1 MFEKS
6 TNKLLIL
13 VDGSSYL
20 HRAFHALPPL
30 TNAKGEPT
38 GAIYGVINMLRKL
51 LDEYRPDYVAMVFD
65 SKEKNFRH
73 ELYSEYKATRPTM
86 EDDLKLQIEPLHAI
100 IKAMGVKLL
109 IMKGIEADDLIGTL
123 ARRAEQ
129 MGMQTIIS
137 TGDKDMA
144 QLVGPHIK
152 LINTMNDSH
161 LDERQVMEKFGVAPR
176 QMVDYLT
183 LVGDSSDN
191 ILGVNG
197 VGPKTAAKWLKEYD
211 TLENIIEHRNEITG
225 KVGNNLQQSI
235 ARLPMVKNLV
245 TIRDD
250 LEIEWSPEKLTRE
263 QPRVDQLVNW
273 FTRFEF
279 RSWLRDLAAKDNSG
293 GENYKLILNSVDFES
308 LLKHLQQSSQFA
320 FDLETT
326 SLEIVEA
333 EIVGISFA
341 VKPRE
346 GWYIP
351 LAHDY
356 EGVPQQLDCGYVLE
370 KLRPIFADNNRVKLG
385 QNLKHDISILA
396 NYGISVVGSIY
407 DTMVEAYLVNSSQS
421 RYDKESLALRY
432 LGRVVGNYEDMVG
445 KGAKQIPFSQVT
457 LERAMS
463 YAILDVD
470 LVLQLHGVLW
480 PELEKNN
487 LQRLCQKIDLPL
499 IQVLSRMERYGVVLD
514 CDLLHNYSLE
524 LGERLQQLE
533 QKIYTLSGTTFN
545 IGSPQQLQEVLF
557 TKLGLPI
564 LQKTPGGQP
573 STAESVLQELAMDYP
588 LPELLLEYRGLTK
601 LKSTY
606 TDALP
611 RAVNRKTRRVHT
623 SYNQTVTTTGRLSS
637 TNPNLQNI
645 PIRTEEGR
653 LIRRAFI
660 TRPGYKIISA
670 DYSQIELRIMA
681 HLAQDQNLIDTLCR
695 GVDVHRMVAAEIFN
709 VAPEAVTEAQRRN
722 AKTINFGLI
731 YGMSAFGL
739 MKRLNISREVA
750 EKYMEI
756 YFHRYP
762 KVNDYMQEMRRFASE
777 HGFIE
782 SILGR
787 RLHINDIKAKNYA
800 RRQAAERAAINAPIQ
815 GSAADIIKLA
825 MIELDHWIVESGHNL
840 AMIMQ
845 VHDELVF
852 EVAESCVDIAVAAIK
867 DKMENAVQ
875 LAVPLIVAVGVGH
888 NWDEAH

>member
-1 MFEKS
+1 MS
-6 TNKLLIL
+6 AHNISKLLIL

-20 HRAFHALPPL
+20 YRAFHALPPL

-51 LDEYRPDYVAMVFD
+51 LDEYHPDYVAMVFD
-65 SKEKNFRH
+65 TKEKNFRH
-73 ELYSEYKATRPTM
+73 ELYPAYKATRPPM
-86 EDDLKLQIEPLHAI
+86 AEDLKLQIEPLHAI

-109 IMKGIEADDLIGTL
+109 SMKGVEADDLIGTL

-129 MGMQTIIS
+129 MGIQTIIS

-152 LINTMNDSH
+152 LINTMNSSQ
-161 LDERQVMEKFGVAPR
+161 LNEQQVMEKFGVTPR
-176 QMVDYLT
+176 QIVDYLT

-191 ILGVNG
+191 IPGVNG
-197 VGPKTAAKWLKEYD
+197 VGPKTAVKWLKEYD
-211 TLENIIEHRNEITG
+211 TLENIIEHHNEIAG
-225 KVGNNLQQSI
+225 KVGDSLQQSI
-235 ARLPMVKNLV
+235 DRLPMIKSLV

-250 LEIEWSPEKLTRE
+250 LVVEWSPEELTRE
-263 QPRVDQLVNW
+263 QPQLDLLVSW

-279 RSWLRDLAAKDNSG
+279 KSWLQDLAPKNNLNN
-293 GENYKLILNSVDFES
+293 ENYTLVLNDVDFES
-308 LLKHLQQSSQFA
+308 LLRHLQQSSKFA

-341 VKPRE
+341 VELRE
-346 GWYIP
+346 AVYIP

-356 EGVPQQLDCGYVLE
+356 EGVPQQLERKYVLE
-370 KLRPIFADNNRVKLG
+370 KLRPIFADDNKIKLG
-385 QNLKHDISILA
+385 QNLKYDISVLA
-396 NYGISVVGSIY
+396 NYGIPVLGTIY
-407 DTMVEAYLVNSSQS
+407 DTMVEAYIIDSSQN
-421 RYDKESLALRY
+421 RYDKGSLALRY
-432 LGRVVGNYEDMVG
+432 LGRIISNYEDVVG
-445 KGAKQIPFSQVT
+445 KGAKQIPFSQVP
-457 LERAMS
+457 LERALS
-463 YAILDVD
+463 YAALDVD
-470 LVLQLHGVLW
+470 LVLQLHNMLW
-480 PELEKNN
+480 PELEKCN
-487 LQRLCQKIDLPL
+487 LQELCQKIDLPL
-499 IQVLSRMERYGVVLD
+499 VQVLSRMEHHGVALD
-514 CDLLHNYSLE
+514 CNFLHNYSLD
-524 LGERLQQLE
+524 LGKRLKQLE
-533 QKIYTLSGTTFN
+533 QEIYTLSGITFN
-545 IGSPQQLQEVLF
+545 ISSPQQLQEVLF
-557 TKLGLPI
+557 TKLGLPV

-573 STAESVLQELAMDYP
+573 STAENVLQELAMDYP

-611 RAVNRKTRRVHT
+611 RAVNQKTGRVHT

-645 PIRTEEGR
+645 PIRTGEGR

-660 TRPGYKIISA
+660 ARPGYRIIAA

-681 HLAQDQNLIDTLCR
+681 HLAQDQNLIDALCR
-695 GVDVHRMVAAEIFN
+695 GIDVHRLVAAEIFN
-709 VAPEAVTEAQRRN
+709 VAPEGVTEEQRRD

-739 MKRLNISREVA
+739 MRRLGISRGAA
-750 EKYMEI
+750 EKYMEL

-762 KVNDYMQEMRRFASE
+762 KVNDYMQEMRRFAGV
-777 HGFIE
+777 HGFVE
-782 SILGR
+782 SIFGR
-787 RLHINDIKAKNYA
+787 RLHIGDIKAKNYA
-800 RRQAAERAAINAPIQ
+800 RRQAAERTAINAPIQ

-825 MIELDHWIVESGHNL
+825 MIDLDSWIRESGYDL

-852 EVAESCVDIAVAAIK
+852 EVADSCVDIAMATIK
-867 DKMENAVQ
+867 DKMENVVQ
-875 LAVPLIVAVGVGH
+875 LAVPLVVAVGVGS